1 MLGRI
6 MAFVPAFPLDC
17 RQAPDQ
23 LCFDNAC
30 SGVPQRNGKRDHDHA
45 GKGKIQVHEVF
56 IQKM

>member
-1 MLGRI
+1 

-17 RQAPDQ
+17 RQAPDH
-23 LCFDNAC
+23 LYFDNAC